1 MSQEASFE
9 KASLNAQQ
17 TIALLEDRQIRKI
30 PQNYTIWYEYL
41 SDENPE
47 IREAVN
53 RLMKENGK
61 FNEIV
66 AKQIYD
72 EFFSHEKEGRAIRE
86 TNLLVQQSMEAVL
99 QEIRS
104 SSSGLTNYGDTLENL
119 AGNASSLS
127 AKDFEKTVRMV
138 ISETRDMSERS
149 QHLNENLTKAS
160 SEIEDLKNRLMKV
173 EQESLTDTLTG
184 IANRKK
190 FDSELIKAAQEAKRS
205 RTKLCLVMSDIDHF
219 KNFNDTH
226 GHIFGDQVLKL
237 VAHTLDSS
245 VNKYSLAAR
254 YGGEEFGIILPRT
267 DIKEAIVIADKLR
280 KNVSSKKLVKR
291 SSGDDVG
298 KITMSFG
305 VAQFDFDE
313 DPVTLIGRADNALYL
328 AKDAGRDQVRYAA
341 PQLARVG

>member
-1 MSQEASFE
+1 MRPDIGFK

-17 TIALLEDRQIRKI
+17 TMALLEDRKIRKV
-30 PQNYTIWYEYL
+30 PQNFTIWYEYL
-41 SDENPE
+41 SDGNPE

-61 FNEIV
+61 FNENV

-104 SSSGLTNYGDTLENL
+104 SSTGLTDYGNALENL

-127 AKDFEKTVRMV
+127 ATDFEKTVRMV
-138 ISETRDMSERS
+138 VDETRDMSERS
-149 QHLNENLTKAS
+149 QHLNESLTKAS

-190 FDSELIKAAQEAKRS
+190 FDSELTRAAQDAKNNRS
-205 RTKLCLVMSDIDHF
+205 KLCLVMSDIDHF
-219 KNFNDTH
+219 KKFNDTH

-237 VAHTLDSS
+237 VAHTLDSGL
-245 VNKYSLAAR
+245 NEYSLAAR
-254 YGGEEFGIILPRT
+254 YGGEEFGIILPKT
-267 DIKEAIVIADKLR
+267 QIEDAINIADTLR

-291 SSGDDVG
+291 STGDDVG

-305 VAQFDFDE
+305 VAQFNFDE
-313 DPVTLIGRADNALYL
+313 DPMDLIERADNALYL
-328 AKDAGRDQVRYAA
+328 AKDAGRDQVKHEASH
-341 PQLARVG
+341 LAQTG